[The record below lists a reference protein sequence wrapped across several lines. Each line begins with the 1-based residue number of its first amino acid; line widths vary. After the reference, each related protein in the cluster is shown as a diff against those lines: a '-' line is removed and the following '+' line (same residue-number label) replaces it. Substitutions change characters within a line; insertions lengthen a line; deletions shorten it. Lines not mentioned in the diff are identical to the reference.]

1 MPITED
7 QRNLIR
13 DDLITAFQLRF
24 GDEWPYKMTTNLR
37 PSPISAIAQERQV
50 SVSEVRKIR
59 SQLLRLGIFFS
70 AMKQANEQLSAQ
82 ES

>member
-1 MPITED
+1 MPVTED

-50 SVSEVRKIR
+50 PVSEVRKIR
-59 SQLLRLGIFFS
+59 SQLLRLGIFFQV
-70 AMKQANEQLSAQ
+70 MKDVNEQILVQ